1 MNAVYHHGNEDSMA
15 EKKPSLLDQAKKATP
30 AVSPTERLDTQKRK
44 LLLEVAAE
52 EVRIQPNR
60 KTLNRGLLTA
70 MALDEAY
77 KVYRQAVS
85 ALRKSIND
93 KLKAGQKG
101 YIKDAEKRYES
112 LRTLKVMVEEDV
124 MAEANKLH
132 PSIGKLSSDSET
144 ILMESKR

>member
-1 MNAVYHHGNEDSMA
+1 MA
-15 EKKPSLLDQAKKATP
+15 DKKPSLFQQAKKATSTK
-30 AVSPTERLDTQKRK
+30 SPTELLDDQKRK
-44 LLLEVAAE
+44 QLLEVAAE

-77 KVYRQAVS
+77 KVYRQAISV
-85 ALRKSIND
+85 LRKNMNER
-93 KLKAGQKG
+93 LEPGQKG
-101 YIKDAEKRYES
+101 YLKDAESRYEA

-132 PSIGKLSSDSET
+132 PSIGKLSADSEA
-144 ILMESKR
+144 ILMEAKR